1 MFDPNEYRCQGTVYN
16 PFHSLEYLGGNAV
29 TGMDSG
35 FIVDVRDL
43 GDKYMLEAELPG
55 YSKSD
60 VDLRVND
67 EFLTLSVC
75 SDKVANGTA
84 TSRSFDMTGVNTY
97 DIRAV
102 FSNEVLTLELPKKG
116 SSAAASRRLDIE

>member
-75 SDKVANGTA
+75 SDKVANGAA

-102 FSNEVLTLELPKKG
+102 FSDEVLTLELPKNG
-116 SSAAASRRLDIE
+116 SLAAASRRLDIE